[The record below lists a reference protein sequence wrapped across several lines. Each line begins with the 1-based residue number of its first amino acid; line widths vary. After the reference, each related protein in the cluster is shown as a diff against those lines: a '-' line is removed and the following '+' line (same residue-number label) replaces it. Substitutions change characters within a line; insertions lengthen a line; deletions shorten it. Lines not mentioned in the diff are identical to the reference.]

1 MVGTV
6 LRLLIIASVLSPL
19 SVHANATADTTAP
32 TVPTG
37 FVASALSSS
46 QIQLSWNASTDPDN
60 TSSQLI
66 YHVRRNGV
74 VIAATTA
81 GATTWTD
88 SGLAPSTI
96 YSYTVRASDPYG
108 NYSALTAPVSTQT
121 GTHDTTA
128 PTVPTGFVASALS
141 SSQIQ
146 LSWNASTDPDNTSS
160 HLIYHVRRNGVVI
173 AATTAG
179 ATTWTDSGLAPSTI
193 YSYMVRASDPY
204 GNYSALTAPVS
215 TQTGTQNTQAPT
227 VSITSPTNNQP
238 ISGTTT
244 IAANAADNVGVV
256 GVQFQVDGGN
266 LGAEVTAAP
275 YAAAWMSSQT
285 SNGSHLLTAVARN
298 AAGNKTTSSA
308 VPVSVTN
315 TSLRPYSTSFPL
327 TENPVSLGGNWI
339 NGGSTGL
346 DWGNSRTT
354 PGLAFGTV
362 VSGAPPYNDSTA
374 VLAGTWA
381 SNQMAQATVY
391 TVNQTHAIYEEVEL
405 RLRSTITAHS
415 ITGYEFD
422 YRCTADGS
430 QYVVIVRWN
439 GPLNDFTYL
448 SSISAP
454 IGPGLHKGDGVM
466 ATAVGSTLTAYING
480 VKIVQVTDSTYSD
493 GSPGMGFYN
502 QGGTLANNSDYGFTS
517 FTATDNLTSDAL
529 PPSSPVNLAA
539 NVISPSQISLTWSA
553 STDNVA
559 VVGYHV
565 YRNSTQIATTATAT
579 YSDTTVIPGV
589 QYSYTVSAFDAAGNT
604 SAQSS
609 PVVIGTSAT
618 SDHTPPSVP
627 ANLQSS
633 NVTSTAVSLAWSA
646 STDNVAVAGYRI
658 FRGGTQ
664 VAATSGTSYTD
675 TGLAA
680 STTYIYTVAAY
691 DSSNN
696 LSPQS
701 ASIMVTTTS
710 AAVIS
715 PTLVQDTNSSQISTG
730 TSVSASFHSPTRTGN
745 TIVAYVIWNNIG
757 SVALTDSLG
766 DTFVNIGA
774 PVSWGNGYS
783 AQIFYAPKIV
793 GGTDSV
799 TAMFRTSVT
808 AFGVLY
814 VHEYAGI
821 SPVNP
826 VDVFTSASGASATLN
841 SGAAVTTSPND
852 LIFGAGVSDNSVTA
866 AGSGFTSRELAYGN
880 ITEDHIATTI
890 GSYSATATHNG
901 RLWGMQVV
909 AFRAAQ

>member
-160 HLIYHVRRNGVVI
+160 QLIYHVRRNGVVIAATTAGATTWTDSGLAPSTIYSYTVRASDPYGNYSALTAPVSTQTGTHDTTAPTVPTGFVASALSSSQIQLSWNASTDPDNTSSQLIYHVRRNGVVIAATTAGATTWTDSGLAPSTIYSYTVRASDPYGNYSALTAPVSTQTGTHDTTAPTLTTGFVASALSSSQIQLSWNASTDPDNTSSQLIYHVRRNGVVIAATTAGATTWTDSGLAPSTIYSYTVRASDPYGNYSALTAPVSTQTGTHDTTAPTVPTGFVASALSFSQIQLSWNASTDPDNTSSQLIYHVRRNGVVI

-275 YAAAWMSSQT
+275 YAATWMSSQT

-327 TENPVSLGGNWI
+327 TENPVSLGGIWI

-346 DWGNSRTT
+346 DWVNSRTT

-391 TVNQTHAIYEEVEL
+391 TVNQTHAIYEEAEL
-405 RLRSTITAHS
+405 DR
-415 ITGYEFD
+415 
-422 YRCTADGS
+422 
-430 QYVVIVRWN
+430 
-439 GPLNDFTYL
+439 
-448 SSISAP
+448 
-454 IGPGLHKGDGVM
+454 
-466 ATAVGSTLTAYING
+466 
-480 VKIVQVTDSTYSD
+480 
-493 GSPGMGFYN
+493 
-502 QGGTLANNSDYGFTS
+502 
-517 FTATDNLTSDAL
+517 
-529 PPSSPVNLAA
+529 
-539 NVISPSQISLTWSA
+539 
-553 STDNVA
+553 
-559 VVGYHV
+559 
-565 YRNSTQIATTATAT
+565 
-579 YSDTTVIPGV
+579 
-589 QYSYTVSAFDAAGNT
+589 
-604 SAQSS
+604 
-609 PVVIGTSAT
+609 
-618 SDHTPPSVP
+618 
-627 ANLQSS
+627 
-633 NVTSTAVSLAWSA
+633 
-646 STDNVAVAGYRI
+646 
-658 FRGGTQ
+658 
-664 VAATSGTSYTD
+664 
-675 TGLAA
+675 
-680 STTYIYTVAAY
+680 
-691 DSSNN
+691 
-696 LSPQS
+696 
-701 ASIMVTTTS
+701 
-710 AAVIS
+710 
-715 PTLVQDTNSSQISTG
+715 
-730 TSVSASFHSPTRTGN
+730 
-745 TIVAYVIWNNIG
+745 
-757 SVALTDSLG
+757 
-766 DTFVNIGA
+766 
-774 PVSWGNGYS
+774 
-783 AQIFYAPKIV
+783 
-793 GGTDSV
+793 
-799 TAMFRTSVT
+799 
-808 AFGVLY
+808 
-814 VHEYAGI
+814 
-821 SPVNP
+821 
-826 VDVFTSASGASATLN
+826 
-841 SGAAVTTSPND
+841 
-852 LIFGAGVSDNSVTA
+852 
-866 AGSGFTSRELAYGN
+866 
-880 ITEDHIATTI
+880 
-890 GSYSATATHNG
+890 
-901 RLWGMQVV
+901 
-909 AFRAAQ
+909 

>member
-128 PTVPTGFVASALS
+128 PTLTTGFVASALSSSQIQLSWNASTDPDNTSSQLIYHVRRNGVVIAATTAGATTWTDSGLAPSTIYSYTVRASDPYGNYSALTAPVSTQTGTHDTTAPTVPTGFVASALS

-160 HLIYHVRRNGVVI
+160 QLIYHVRRNGVVI

-275 YAAAWMSSQT
+275 YAATWMSSQT

-439 GPLNDFTYL
+439 GPLHVFTY
-448 SSISAP
+448 SC
-454 IGPGLHKGDGVM
+454 
-466 ATAVGSTLTAYING
+466 
-480 VKIVQVTDSTYSD
+480 
-493 GSPGMGFYN
+493 
-502 QGGTLANNSDYGFTS
+502 
-517 FTATDNLTSDAL
+517 
-529 PPSSPVNLAA
+529 
-539 NVISPSQISLTWSA
+539 
-553 STDNVA
+553 
-559 VVGYHV
+559 
-565 YRNSTQIATTATAT
+565 
-579 YSDTTVIPGV
+579 
-589 QYSYTVSAFDAAGNT
+589 
-604 SAQSS
+604 
-609 PVVIGTSAT
+609 
-618 SDHTPPSVP
+618 
-627 ANLQSS
+627 
-633 NVTSTAVSLAWSA
+633 
-646 STDNVAVAGYRI
+646 
-658 FRGGTQ
+658 
-664 VAATSGTSYTD
+664 
-675 TGLAA
+675 
-680 STTYIYTVAAY
+680 
-691 DSSNN
+691 
-696 LSPQS
+696 
-701 ASIMVTTTS
+701 
-710 AAVIS
+710 
-715 PTLVQDTNSSQISTG
+715 
-730 TSVSASFHSPTRTGN
+730 
-745 TIVAYVIWNNIG
+745 
-757 SVALTDSLG
+757 
-766 DTFVNIGA
+766 
-774 PVSWGNGYS
+774 
-783 AQIFYAPKIV
+783 
-793 GGTDSV
+793 
-799 TAMFRTSVT
+799 
-808 AFGVLY
+808 
-814 VHEYAGI
+814 
-821 SPVNP
+821 
-826 VDVFTSASGASATLN
+826 
-841 SGAAVTTSPND
+841 
-852 LIFGAGVSDNSVTA
+852 
-866 AGSGFTSRELAYGN
+866 
-880 ITEDHIATTI
+880 
-890 GSYSATATHNG
+890 
-901 RLWGMQVV
+901 
-909 AFRAAQ
+909 